1 MHKIMWIVCR
11 DRLPQ
16 LNITFDME
24 DNVELTQKVRK
35 RSETGM
41 LEDNGG
47 IGRESEQ
54 KNDGDNF
61 VGGGG
66 GMGGGGGVGGEAD
79 GRGELEEREG
89 QSNKMAR
96 SFMRQAYY

>member
-1 MHKIMWIVCR
+1 MWIVCR

-35 RSETGM
+35 RSATGM

-47 IGRESEQ
+47 IERESEQ
-54 KNDGDNF
+54 KSGGDNF

-96 SFMRQAYY
+96 SFMRQAYYQFY

>member
-1 MHKIMWIVCR
+1 MWIVCR

-24 DNVELTQKVRK
+24 DNVELTPKVRK
-35 RSETGM
+35 RSKTGM
-41 LEDNGG
+41 PEDNGG

-66 GMGGGGGVGGEAD
+66 GGMGGEAD
-79 GRGELEEREG
+79 GRGELEEGEG
-89 QSNKMAR
+89 EGNKMAR

>member
-35 RSETGM
+35 RSGTGM

-61 VGGGG
+61 VGGGEGRVVEG
-66 GMGGGGGVGGEAD
+66 GEGRGGEGGGEHED
-79 GRGELEEREG
+79 NEG
-89 QSNKMAR
+89 QGNKMAR
-96 SFMRQAYY
+96 SFMRQA

>member
-1 MHKIMWIVCR
+1 MNKIYLTLCR

-24 DNVELTQKVRK
+24 DNVELTHKVRK
-35 RSETGM
+35 RSGAGM

-61 VGGGG
+61 LGGGG
-66 GMGGGGGVGGEAD
+66 GEMGGEAD
-79 GRGELEEREG
+79 RGGEPGDREG
-89 QSNKMAR
+89 QSNNMAR
-96 SFMRQAYY
+96 NFMRQA